1 MRVKCK
7 SKWNG
12 KVFVCTTNVNRLNYQ
27 PLFGNISP
35 RSCPWSHFSREGA
48 KTGHKKAAEVE
59 PTMCKDEIECNGAL
73 SVTGGL
79 EVLFAD
85 VRSLVFAVGGFS
97 TFWQRL
103 VSVAYVITIF
113 WLVFGYWVIHKV
125 TACLGITNK
134 RSPLSLSVTTLK
146 SVELYS
152 SLQRRHVIWCVID
165 QSLEVDL
172 TLHPWKMQQ
181 WVLSSE
187 LSITTKSLQLF
198 FPASK
203 ISISFNIAMRK
214 LSKCHSLFPFCLAR
228 FLLIS
233 FGNFF
238 LIETRMSL

>member
-1 MRVKCK
+1 M
-7 SKWNG
+7 
-12 KVFVCTTNVNRLNYQ
+12 
-27 PLFGNISP
+27 
-35 RSCPWSHFSREGA
+35 
-48 KTGHKKAAEVE
+48 
-59 PTMCKDEIECNGAL
+59 
-73 SVTGGL
+73 
-79 EVLFAD
+79 
-85 VRSLVFAVGGFS
+85 
-97 TFWQRL
+97 
-103 VSVAYVITIF
+103 
-113 WLVFGYWVIHKV
+113 IHKV
-125 TACLGITNK
+125 TACLGITKK
-134 RSPLSLSVTTLK
+134 RSFLSLSVTTLK

-172 TLHPWKMQQ
+172 TLHSWKMQR

-198 FPASK
+198 FPATK

-238 LIETRMSL
+238 LIETRMSP

>member
-1 MRVKCK
+1 MGGCLFALPMWIGSITSRCSGILARAPAPEATSLGKERRLDTRKQRK
-7 SKWNG
+7 SSLQC
-12 KVFVCTTNVNRLNYQ
+12 VRMRLNAMEPY
-27 PLFGNISP
+27 LW
-35 RSCPWSHFSREGA
+35 RVDLKSCLH
-48 KTGHKKAAEVE
+48 
-59 PTMCKDEIECNGAL
+59 
-73 SVTGGL
+73 
-79 EVLFAD
+79 

-113 WLVFGYWVIHKV
+113 WLVFRYWVIHKV

-134 RSPLSLSVTTLK
+134 RSLLSLSVTTLK

-238 LIETRMSL
+238 LLETRMSP